1 MMSFVCYTNATT
13 NEDVEAMVYSLFVC
27 LFGRLRKQGVFCV
40 AISLIVKFKKNSGLD
55 FRKETP
61 S

>member
-1 MMSFVCYTNATT
+1 MSFVCYTNATT
-13 NEDVEAMVYSLFVC
+13 KEDVEAMAYSLFGVC